1 MAGLDGVLEVRG
13 MFRPCMVAGRKHL
26 FHRWMERRWLVDASP
41 LKGGHPGGL
50 CAMTMALVEDERGQI
65 REVYPREVH
74 FLDTQQQMADFEIC
88 YHRGEVEFDP
98 IYYREEVK
106 EDG

>member
-1 MAGLDGVLEVRG
+1 MAGLDGVLEIRG
-13 MFRPCMVAGRKHL
+13 MLRPCLVNGRKAL

-41 LKGGHPGGL
+41 LQGGHPGGL

-74 FLDTQQQMADFEIC
+74 FLDTHWQMAEFEAC
-88 YHRGEVEFDP
+88 
-98 IYYREEVK
+98 YYREEHK